1 MRDIK
6 FRAWDKAKN
15 MMVNPIVDENKTDGT
30 ACLDIN
36 NALDF
41 TEHNYELMQYTGLT
55 DKNGKEIY
63 EGDIIKQSVHIF
75 SIGNEYEDEYEDD
88 FYETGIVK
96 IIASKG
102 AVITNIIKTRE
113 DVDDKEKIKGL
124 VKNIRKYRSEIIG
137 NIYENPSLLKESK

>member
-1 MRDIK
+1 MKEVK
-6 FRAWDKAKN
+6 FRLFGKNSKEFLQDKNGYGFTLKEIQN
-15 MMVNPIVDENKTDGT
+15 VER
-30 ACLDIN
+30 LDDWEIS
-36 NALDF
+36 
-41 TEHNYELMQYTGLT
+41 QYTGLT

-75 SIGNEYEDEYEDD
+75 SIGNEYEDD

-137 NIYENPSLLKESK
+137 NIYENPNLLKESKWKQ